1 MASLM
6 TRRLLTAFGL
16 VAALSVAPVAA
27 LAQDLPDRLGDREF
41 WKLIN
46 DVSEPGGYFRSDN
59 FLSNERQYQWV
70 ISDLQRITRQGG
82 VYLGVGPEQN
92 FTYIAALR
100 PRLAVIF
107 DIRRQNMIE
116 HLLYKALFELAA
128 DRAQFVSL
136 LFCRARPMGLD
147 STSTITALMDA
158 YGPTPADSA
167 LSRRTRTQVKATLA
181 RHGFTLS
188 GDDLASL
195 DYVYN
200 AFCEA
205 GTALDY
211 SNGRSMGYGGFGRGM
226 PTYHELMIAT
236 DESGTQKSY
245 LATEASF
252 RYLKSLQEKNLIVPV
267 VGDFAGPKAIRAI
280 GNYVR
285 QRRASVTAFY
295 VSNVEQYL
303 FDDPENW
310 RSFYGN
316 VATLPLAANSTFIRS
331 LGGRFRN
338 TGRRASAISDI
349 QELVEAFEAG
359 RVQSYADVIMQ
370 SR

>member
-1 MASLM
+1 MN
-6 TRRLLTAFGL
+6 RRLLTALGL
-16 VAALSVAPVAA
+16 VAALSIAPVAA
-27 LAQDLPDRLGDREF
+27 LAQNLPDRLSDRAF

-70 ISDLQRITRQGG
+70 IADLRQITRQNA

-100 PRLAVIF
+100 PSLAVIF

-116 HLLYKALFELAA
+116 HLLYKALFELSAN
-128 DRAQFVSL
+128 RAEFVSK
-136 LFCRARPMGLD
+136 LFCRSVPAGLD
-147 STSTITALMDA
+147 TTSNITALMRA
-158 YGPTPADSA
+158 YAPALADSA
-167 LSRRTRTQVKATLA
+167 LSRRTRAQVKATLA

-188 GDDLASL
+188 SDDLASL
-195 DYVYN
+195 DYVYK
-200 AFCEA
+200 AFCDA
-205 GTALDY
+205 GIALDY
-211 SNGRSMGYGGFGRGM
+211 SNGRSFGYGGFGGGM

-236 DESGTQKSY
+236 DESGAQRSY
-245 LATEASF
+245 LATESSF

-280 GNYVR
+280 GDYVR
-285 QRRASVTAFY
+285 ERHSIVTAFY

-303 FDDPENW
+303 FDDPDNW
-310 RSFYGN
+310 KRFYQN
-316 VATLPLAANSTFIRS
+316 VATLPLDANSIFIRS

-338 TGRRASAISDI
+338 TGRRSSAVSFM
-349 QELVEAFEAG
+349 QELVEAFQAG
-359 RVQSYADVIMQ
+359 RIQSYYEVIML